1 MATSYPLATLAPTID
16 ATGISA
22 PSYNDVYQSL
32 LASFKNIYGNDIY
45 VEPDSQDG
53 QWLAVLAQAIYE
65 SNQAAVTCFLA
76 FSPTYSQG
84 THLSDLVRLNGI
96 SRNIATNSTA
106 LGTAVGVAGTIIVSG
121 VVQDADGNL
130 WNLPASVTIPLTG
143 SIDVTVT
150 AQAAG
155 NLAAPIGS
163 ITKIYNPQ
171 LAWQS
176 FSNTVEAT
184 VGAAVEQDA
193 TLRVRQGMSVA
204 TPALTI
210 VEAISGAVAN
220 VSGVTRSF
228 VYENDTGVTDAK
240 GIPAHSVSV
249 VALGGNSAD
258 IAAAIAKRKT
268 PGAQTYGSTTVVV
281 YDRYGLATPINYFIL
296 ALVPIY
302 FSVTVKALAGW
313 VATTPAEIKTALAAF
328 VNSLKI
334 GEDVYLSQSMASAG
348 LIGTT
353 LGSTFYISD
362 FKLGTTPAPSG
373 TSNLAILF
381 NQAASA
387 DIENINIT
395 VT

>member
-171 LAWQS
+171 LGWQS

-220 VSGVTRSF
+220 VSGVMRSF
-228 VYENDTGVTDAK
+228 VYENDTGVTDAN